1 VKIVAIVVREMN
13 FARRDLGQ
21 IIVASAILEDTIGW
35 MIIAVAF
42 GLASAGAVDA
52 WSLGR
57 AVAGTALF
65 IAASL
70 TVGRRIVFNLIRWA
84 NDNLRS
90 EFPVITMIL
99 VIMIAMVLTTQF
111 IGVNTV
117 LGAFVAGILIGESP
131 ILTRHIDEQLRGLI
145 VALFMPVF
153 FGLSGLSADLTVLAN
168 PQLALLAV
176 GIVAIASVGKFSGAF
191 VGGKLGGLSGA
202 ESLAL
207 GCALNA
213 RGSTEVIVAT
223 IGLSMGV
230 LSQNLFTLI
239 VTMAVLTTTAMPPM
253 LRWALRRLPLHRKE
267 RRRLDREELE
277 ERGFV
282 TNLERLLL
290 ATDGSANGKLAAR
303 VAGVI
308 AGAGGKP
315 TTVIDMTAEN
325 GGRDPAEHR
334 RAPAAGRKET
344 APSTAETPPAPEV
357 PADAKASRGGDIIIR
372 QGERSGPDA
381 VAGEARK
388 GYDLLVVGI
397 ESVRHPEGGFSK
409 DISLVTKG
417 FEGPLVVIDSH
428 EARSSRSPGG
438 YGKILLPVNG
448 TDVSRRAAEIAF
460 SLAHASHARV
470 TALYVTRAP
479 PAAGG
484 REDAN
489 RAVRRSEQAVLKDI
503 GALAD
508 HYEVRL
514 QSARRVN
521 MAPDHAI
528 LREAKRG
535 YDLIVLGVSRRPGDT
550 LFFGNTAGAVLDHSV
565 ISNLFVA
572 S

>member
-1 VKIVAIVVREMN
+1 M
-13 FARRDLGQ
+13 
-21 IIVASAILEDTIGW
+21 
-35 MIIAVAF
+35 
-42 GLASAGAVDA
+42 
-52 WSLGR
+52 
-57 AVAGTALF
+57 
-65 IAASL
+65 
-70 TVGRRIVFNLIRWA
+70 IRWA

-90 EFPVITMIL
+90 EFPVITVIIL
-99 VIMIAMVLTTQF
+99 IMVAMALTTQF

-153 FGLSGLSADLTVLAN
+153 FGLSGLSADLTVLGN

-176 GIVAIASVGKFSGAF
+176 GLMAIASLGKFSGAF
-191 VGGKLGGLSGA
+191 VGGKLGGLSRA

-223 IGLSMGV
+223 IGLSVGV
-230 LSQNLFTLI
+230 LNQTLFTLI
-239 VTMAVLTTTAMPPM
+239 VTMAVVTTAAMPPM
-253 LRWALRRLPLHRKE
+253 LRWALGRLPLHRKE
-267 RRRLDREELE
+267 RQRLDREKLE

-290 ATDGSANGKLAAR
+290 AADDSTNGKSAIR

-308 AGAGGKP
+308 ARSGGKP
-315 TTVIDMTAEN
+315 TTVIDMTADSRGADTAEEKEGRN
-325 GGRDPAEHR
+325 GGADE
-334 RAPAAGRKET
+334 APKATIGGT
-344 APSTAETPPAPEV
+344 ADRLQLRPG
-357 PADAKASRGGDIIIR
+357 AKARGNVDVSIR
-372 QGERSGPDA
+372 QSERSGPDA

-397 ESVRHPEGGFSK
+397 ERVRHPEGGFSK

-428 EARSSRSPGG
+428 EARSNRSPGS

-460 SLAHASHARV
+460 SLAHASNARV
-470 TALYVTRAP
+470 TALYVTRA
-479 PAAGG
+479 AAATEG
-484 REDAN
+484 REDAARK
-489 RAVRRSEQAVLKDI
+489 RALRRAEQAVLKDI

-514 QSARRVN
+514 QSTRRVN
-521 MAPDHAI
+521 MAPDRAI

-535 YDLIVLGVSRRPGDT
+535 YDLVVLGVSRRPGDT
-550 LFFGNTAGAVLDHSV
+550 LFFGNTAGAVLDRPV
-565 ISNLFVA
+565 TSNLFVA